1 MLTDERKALGVVEN
15 SVQDLKLSS
24 EFTRTK
30 RAELEPRID
39 SLIQAL
45 KKDES

>member
-1 MLTDERKALGVVEN
+1 MLTDERKAAEAIEN

-24 EFTRTK
+24 EFTKTK

-39 SLIQAL
+39 SLIQVL